1 MKSPQQQPKKDTG
14 PLMNE
19 KIRFDKVQLITQDG
33 ENRGVISRNEA
44 LAAARDAGMDL
55 VIIAQSGSLG
65 APVAKIVDFGKLQYE
80 KKKQQNEAK
89 KKQQV
94 IQVKEIQL
102 RPKIA
107 DHDFQTKMNMAI
119 RFLQEGKHVKI
130 TLQFRGR
137 EIEKRGVVGETLF
150 KRIDTTLEGAD
161 FAGKTIVK
169 KDETTIPGPS
179 LWSRIYSLK
188 K

>member
-1 MKSPQQQPKKDTG
+1 MKLPQQQKKDSG

-33 ENRGVISRNEA
+33 ENRGVVSRNDA
-44 LAAARDAGMDL
+44 LSAARDAGMDL
-55 VIIAQSGSLG
+55 VIIAQTGNLG

-80 KKKQQNEAK
+80 KKKQQGEAK

-94 IQVKEIQL
+94 IQVKEIKL

-107 DHDFQTKMNMAI
+107 EHDFQTKMNMTV
-119 RFLQEGKHVKI
+119 RFLQEGKHVKV

-137 EIEKRGVVGETLF
+137 EIETRNVVGDALF
-150 KRIDTTLEGAD
+150 KKIENVLNGAD
-161 FAGKTIVK
+161 FGGKTIVK
-169 KDETTIPGPS
+169 KDETTVPGPS
-179 LWSRIYSLK
+179 IWSRIFSLK